1 MDSLIPLHALP
12 IGQVALVRH
21 IHGGTD
27 HVQRLHEFG
36 LRCGS
41 RVEMFRAGSP
51 CIVRLA
57 GQKVCLRADGPL
69 DVMVQPLAPCPD

>member
-1 MDSLIPLHALP
+1 VDSLIPLNTLP

-21 IHGGTD
+21 IRGRAD
-27 HVQRLHEFG
+27 YVQRLHEFG

-41 RVEMFRAGSP
+41 RIEMFRAGSP

-57 GQKVCLRADGPL
+57 GQKVCLRAGGPL
-69 DVMVQPLAPCPD
+69 DVMVQPLAPLPD